1 MTKLQRDI
9 LERAAWTFVQAF
21 VAFYAIGGIGG
32 WKTALASAG
41 AAAISV
47 VKGSVAA
54 RWGNPN
60 SASSL
65 PDI

>member
-9 LERAAWTFVQAF
+9 IERAVWTFVQAF
-21 VAFYAIGGIGG
+21 VAFYAIGGVGG

-47 VKGSVAA
+47 IKGSIAS
-54 RWGNPN
+54 RWGNPH